1 MEEKEKN
8 EEKKDEE
15 MEENTETE
23 EKKDEEMEENTET
36 EENKTETKEKKME
49 IKEKKMVQVG
59 VEKEE
64 SVEKDEAKK
73 NEVENNDA
81 EIAMAHVVT
90 DAEKREQPEAR
101 RKGVE
106 LLHFVRT
113 LTETL
118 CKASM
123 PKEVTLLQKIQEAEM
138 EAAARKEE
146 KEAACNEKA
155 MRNDTVEESTAHEN
169 DDQAIEATA
178 FDSHASSSKTANDES
193 LVPGFFH
200 SRAYVHANRKT
211 HEHLPVMVLLLQ
223 LPRATLENECAS
235 YLYLLPSRVRK

>member
-23 EKKDEEMEENTET
+23 E
-36 EENKTETKEKKME
+36 NKTET
-49 IKEKKMVQVG
+49 KEKKMVQVG

-81 EIAMAHVVT
+81 EIAMAFAEQVYLFCQHVVT

-178 FDSHASSSKTANDES
+178 FGPHASSSKTANDTFQTPRIEKVELKYAKQIRQEEARPS
-193 LVPGFFH
+193 LMTGEDGPTGVGRPI
-200 SRAYVHANRKT
+200 SCRTPQTR
-211 HEHLPVMVLLLQ
+211 
-223 LPRATLENECAS
+223 
-235 YLYLLPSRVRK
+235 